1 MTTDPLAVAAATAV
15 LRCYSGVAD
24 VRVETGDTAT
34 HPADPAPLSGIP
46 PVARL
51 VVVDGRVRLEFPGT
65 TVPAEVARCL
75 DEDLDTVLARLRAA
89 PHTPP
94 EALLP
99 EPATE
104 RLGAPPAEPA
114 GGVDHSI
121 PEVFWAT
128 AAAHP
133 EKIAVLD
140 RGVPL
145 TYTELGARV
154 AGLAHLLAGV
164 HSGLLGGQ
172 RVGLLLGHGAGMV
185 AAILATL
192 TVGGV
197 YVPLD
202 PRYPAPR
209 LAAMCTQAGLSTV
222 LTSARHRALA
232 ASLAPGAVVLDT
244 ADAPAATDRPDR
256 PLPAPD
262 APAYVLHTS
271 GSTGLPKGVVQRH
284 RNVLHQIRS
293 HRTNFGI
300 TPADRIS
307 VVSSFAFDMA
317 VTDTFSALLSGACC
331 VPVDVREVG
340 LAGLETALRRDRVS
354 IYHSTPT
361 VFRYLFDG
369 LAEPLPDLRA
379 VLLGGE
385 AVTVADLDRCRA
397 RLPAH
402 AVLVNGYGATEISF
416 AAQHPMPVADA
427 TSGSV
432 VVPIGRPLHGIR
444 VGLLADDGTPSA
456 VAGEVAISSEFL
468 ADYWAPTEEA
478 AARFDLDHAGVRRY
492 RTGDLARRR
501 PDGTLVYLGRRDRQV
516 KVRGYRVEPGEVE
529 VALGALPG
537 VARCAVVP
545 DRRGEEQVLRA
556 FVVADGA
563 TEPDRTDVRAR
574 LGEKLPDHLVP
585 ETVDVVA
592 DLPLTPT
599 GKVDATALLARRP
612 RQARDTAVTA
622 TGTAGTD
629 VIADVIAGVWADVLG
644 RTDFGRNERFFDVGG
659 HSLHA
664 ATVHGRLLA
673 ALDREFPL
681 TTIYEHPTIAGLAA
695 HLGGRPA
702 GAGTDTGGVPDRIID
717 RMARRR
723 ARRDPTR

>member
-15 LRCYSGVAD
+15 LRCYSGVAP
-24 VRVETGDTAT
+24 VRVLTGGAQEDA
-34 HPADPAPLSGIP
+34 PDPLPLSGIP

-51 VVVDGRVRLEFPGT
+51 VVVDGRPRLEFPGA
-65 TVPAEVARCL
+65 TVPAEVARCVA
-75 DEDLDTVLARLRAA
+75 EDLDTVLARLRAA

-104 RLGAPPAEPA
+104 RLGPPPAEPL
-114 GGVDHSI
+114 GGVDHSV
-121 PEVFWAT
+121 PELFSAT
-128 AAAHP
+128 AARYP
-133 EKIAVLD
+133 DRVAVLD

-145 TYTELGARV
+145 TYRELGARV
-154 AGLAHLLAGV
+154 ASLAHLLADGGV
-164 HSGLLGGQ
+164 HSGQ
-172 RVGLLLGHGAGMV
+172 RVGLLLDHGAGTV

-209 LAAMCTQAGLSTV
+209 LAAMSTQAGLSTV
-222 LTSARHRALA
+222 LTTAAHRTPAE
-232 ASLAPGAVVLDT
+232 SLAPGAVVLDT
-244 ADAPAATDRPDR
+244 ADAPEVAGRPDR

-284 RNVLHQIRS
+284 RNVLHQIRL

-317 VTDTFSALLSGACC
+317 VTDMFSALLSGACC

-340 LAGLETALRRDRVS
+340 LAGLAAVLRRDRVS

-369 LAEPLPDLRA
+369 LEEPLPDLRA

-385 AVTVADLDRCRA
+385 AVTVADVDRCR
-397 RLPAH
+397 RLLPAH

-416 AAQHPMPVADA
+416 AAQNPLPVAGA
-427 TSGSV
+427 AGEPAI
-432 VVPIGRPLHGIR
+432 VPIGRPLHGIR
-444 VGLLADDGTPSA
+444 VGLLTADGTPSA

-468 ADYWAPTEEA
+468 ADYWAPAEEA
-478 AARFDLDHAGVRRY
+478 AARFDTDHAGVRRY

-529 VALGALPG
+529 VALGALTG

-545 DRRGEEQVLRA
+545 DRRGEEQLLRA
-556 FVVADGA
+556 FVVADGTA
-563 TEPDRTDVRAR
+563 EPGQADLRAR
-574 LGEKLPDHLVP
+574 LGELLPGHLVP
-585 ETVDVVA
+585 ETIDVVP

-599 GKVDATALLARRP
+599 GKVDAAALLARHSRP
-612 RQARDTAVTA
+612 AHDTAAPA
-622 TGTAGTD
+622 TGTA
-629 VIADVIAGVWADVLG
+629 VADVIAAVWAAVLG
-644 RTDFGRNERFFDVGG
+644 RTDIGRHDRFFDLGG
-659 HSLHA
+659 HSLLA
-664 ATVHGRLLA
+664 ATVHRRLLA
-673 ALDREFPL
+673 ALGRDFPL
-681 TTIYEHPTIAGLAA
+681 TAIYEHPTIAGLAA
-695 HLGGRPA
+695 HLDDPSPA
-702 GAGTDTGGVPDRIID
+702 APDGIPDRIAD

-723 ARRDPTR
+723 ARSRPSAR